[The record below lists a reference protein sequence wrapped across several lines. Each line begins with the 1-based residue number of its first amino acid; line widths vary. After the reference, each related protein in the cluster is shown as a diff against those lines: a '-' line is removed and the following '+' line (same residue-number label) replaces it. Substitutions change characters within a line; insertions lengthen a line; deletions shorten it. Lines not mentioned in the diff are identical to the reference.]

1 MGSQWRLMRE
11 RRFGPLFFTQFL
23 GAFNDNVFKTAL
35 VTLIAFQAGR
45 LTSADPRMLATA
57 LPGLFIVPF
66 FVFSATSGLLADKLD
81 KAAIARAVKVS
92 EIGVMSLAAWG
103 FLTNGLWEL
112 IAALFLMGVHSTVF
126 GPVKYGYL
134 PQHLRPDELVG
145 GNGLIEMGTFLAILL
160 GEVLGAWLAV
170 GPQGGVYTSIAVVGV
185 AVLGYLASR
194 GIPATPPV
202 DPALKVNWNPFTE
215 TWKNLRFARRNR
227 TVWLSLLG
235 ISWFWFY
242 GATMLAQ
249 FPNYAKDV
257 LGGDETVFVLLLT
270 VFSVGIGMGSLLCER
285 LSGRK
290 VEIGLVPFGAIGL
303 TVFGVDLFFATPA
316 PADGASFT
324 AFIAA
329 PGHWRLLA
337 DLALLGLFGGFY
349 CVPLYALIQT
359 RSEKSHQSRVI
370 AANNILNAS
379 FMVVSAVVSV
389 LLLSAGLTIPQ
400 LFLVTAVCNAAVAVY
415 IYGLVPEFLYR
426 FLAWLLVHSIYRL
439 EKSGV
444 EHIPEEGPAVI
455 VSNHVSLVDS
465 LVITA
470 ASPRPI
476 RFVMHHRIF
485 ETPLLSFI
493 FREYRVIPIA
503 GAKEDAVVME
513 KAFEEVAR
521 ALDAGELVCI
531 FPEGSITD
539 TGDIHRFR
547 PGVRRILERNPVPVV
562 PLALRGLWGSL
573 FSRKAGGG
581 GPGPFSKI
589 ALAVGAPLQAA
600 AATPEQLQS
609 IVTALRGDW
618 K

>member
-1 MGSQWRLMRE
+1 MLVAVLKDERAARLYQEGIGRVYNHFYRHDFSYRHASANCAGISMETLRSIGWMIPTEGTSGRVKAALALPYMTLKERSLESGRNAYDYLSVEVTDLYPFAAFQAAGTRPARAGARRPRCARHGVRAHAGGGPGRGPLRAHPAISFVARLWPGARGVHGRVHEARAGGPLQVEDRPGRAASFSCRAARPRLGRGSAARLLVRARRVCSRLAHRCGVDLALGLANENAQAAPPEREGSMGSQWRLMRE

-66 FVFSATSGLLADKLD
+66 FVFSATSGRLADKRD
-81 KAAIARAVKVS
+81 RAAIARAVNVF

-170 GPQGGVYTSIAVVGV
+170 GRQGGSYASIAVGGV
-185 AVLGYLASR
+185 AVLGYRASR

-270 VFSVGIGMGSLLCER
+270 VFSVGIGTGSLLCER

-337 DLALLGLFGGFY
+337 DLALLLTVF
-349 CVPLYALIQT
+349 
-359 RSEKSHQSRVI
+359 
-370 AANNILNAS
+370 
-379 FMVVSAVVSV
+379 SV
-389 LLLSAGLTIPQ
+389 GIGT
-400 LFLVTAVCNAAVAVY
+400 
-415 IYGLVPEFLYR
+415 
-426 FLAWLLVHSIYRL
+426 
-439 EKSGV
+439 
-444 EHIPEEGPAVI
+444 
-455 VSNHVSLVDS
+455 
-465 LVITA
+465 
-470 ASPRPI
+470 
-476 RFVMHHRIF
+476 
-485 ETPLLSFI
+485 
-493 FREYRVIPIA
+493 
-503 GAKEDAVVME
+503 
-513 KAFEEVAR
+513 
-521 ALDAGELVCI
+521 
-531 FPEGSITD
+531 
-539 TGDIHRFR
+539 
-547 PGVRRILERNPVPVV
+547 
-562 PLALRGLWGSL
+562 GSL
-573 FSRKAGGG
+573 
-581 GPGPFSKI
+581 
-589 ALAVGAPLQAA
+589 LC
-600 AATPEQLQS
+600 E
-609 IVTALRGDW
+609 
-618 K
+618 